1 MSFQLQPYDHLLSK
15 YLKPIYL
22 SSIKSGTKTHLYPT
36 VTEHKLNTLQT
47 FPRIRQKLLKMC
59 KRLTEKKKIKLALK
73 VSTNF
78 FFKREDRQHKRFG
91 KKECMT

>member
-36 VTEHKLNTLQT
+36 GTEHKLNTLQT
-47 FPRIRQKLLKMC
+47 FPRIRQKVLKMC

-78 FFKREDRQHKRFG
+78 FLRG
-91 KKECMT
+91 KTGNTKDLGRKNV